1 MDKALKQRMVGAVV
15 LIALAVIFIPML
27 LNGNSEQGTRTVSLD
42 IPSPPEEQYRS
53 RLLPLEGSGDSG
65 KETNAGQQSEGQVAR
80 PANPEPESGAGE
92 KGGTSAQPA
101 QPEPEEPRQS
111 ARTGQAQESTP
122 EPAPSASQP
131 AVGGESAGG
140 SKAGPLTNW
149 FVQVGSF
156 SKKDNAL
163 ELRDRL
169 RNAGYTAF
177 VETSTVDGTTIHRVK
192 VGPEMDKARAEE
204 DRQAIQDKFNLK
216 GLVISEP

>member
-53 RLLPLEGSGDSG
+53 RLLPLEGSGNG
-65 KETNAGQQSEGQVAR
+65 KESATGAQPQGQVAR
-80 PANPEPESGAGE
+80 SANPPPGSTANDGGASPKPTPPPPDE
-92 KGGTSAQPA
+92 TKQSAQP
-101 QPEPEEPRQS
+101 
-111 ARTGQAQESTP
+111 GQAPASTP
-122 EPAPSASQP
+122 EPAESGSQASAGS
-131 AVGGESAGG
+131 GTAGG
-140 SKAGPLTNW
+140 SKAAPLSNW

-156 SKKDNAL
+156 SSRDNAQ

-177 VETSTVDGTTIHRVK
+177 VETSTVDGTTTHRVK
-192 VGPEMDKARAEE
+192 VGPEMDKARAAKDQQE
-204 DRQAIQDKFNLK
+204 IQDKFGLK
-216 GLVISEP
+216 GLVISES